1 MMDTTHLH
9 LLLNHFPTIGFII
22 GLGFFIV
29 SLIAKSDDLKQGSL
43 AVFVGI
49 AILSI
54 PTYITGNA
62 AYETIQDLPDVKQ
75 SIVETHEG
83 AAFLALIVIELVGA
97 VAWLGLWQ
105 FRRTRRLP
113 GATTVALLALSL
125 VAMALVAGAANIG
138 GEIRHTE
145 IRPAVEST
153 TAVGPLARKIG
164 DFVRDTPWAWVSAE
178 ALHFVGLSLLIG
190 VLLLI
195 AMRMSG
201 LMSGLSTAAL
211 DRVLPWGMLGFVV
224 NTATGMLFFAASP
237 GQYTQNPAFYWKM
250 VFLLAGGATV
260 LYFTFDE
267 GWKRQPG
274 QSAPALSMLVA
285 VAALFLWVGVMYW
298 GSMLPFIGNAF

>member
-1 MMDTTHLH
+1 MTDPTHLH

-22 GLGFFIV
+22 GLGLFLIA
-29 SLIAKSDDLKQGSL
+29 LIAKSDDLKQATL
-43 AVFVGI
+43 AIFVGI
-49 AILSI
+49 SILAI
-54 PTYITGNA
+54 PTYVTGNA
-62 AYETIQDLPDVKQ
+62 AYELIRDLPEAKQ

-83 AAFLALIVIELVGA
+83 AAFLALVVIELVGA
-97 VAWLGLWQ
+97 VSWLGLWQ

-113 GATTVALLALSL
+113 GSTTAVLLALSV
-125 VAMALVAGAANIG
+125 VALALVAGAANLG

-153 TAVGPLARKIG
+153 TAIGPLARQIG

-178 ALHFVGLSLLIG
+178 TLHFVGLSILIG

-211 DRVLPWGMLGFVV
+211 DRVLPWGMLGFVI

-237 GQYTQNPAFYWKM
+237 GQYTQNPAFYWKL
-250 VFLLAGGATV
+250 VFLLAGGAVV

-274 QSAPALSMLVA
+274 QRVPVLSMLTA

>member
-1 MMDTTHLH
+1 MTDPTHLH

-22 GLGFFIV
+22 GLGLFVIA
-29 SLIAKSDDLKQGSL
+29 LIAKSDDLKRGTL

-54 PTYITGNA
+54 PTYVTGNA
-62 AYETIQDLPDVKQ
+62 AANAIKDLPEFSQ
-75 SIVETHEG
+75 SLVDTHEG
-83 AAFLALIVIELVGA
+83 AAFLALLFIQLVGA
-97 VAWLGLWQ
+97 VSWLGLWQ
-105 FRRTRRLP
+105 FRRTQKLP
-113 GATTVALLALSL
+113 GITTAAVLALSF
-125 VAMALVAGAANIG
+125 VALALVAGAANIG

-145 IRPAVEST
+145 IRPAVETT
-153 TAVGPLARKIG
+153 TAIGPLARHIG

-178 ALHFVGLSLLIG
+178 TLHFVGLSILIG

-201 LMSGLSTAAL
+201 LMSGLSTSAM
-211 DRVLPWGMLGFVV
+211 DRMLPWGMLGFVI

-237 GQYTQNPAFYWKM
+237 GQYIDNPAFYWKLI
-250 VFLLAGGATV
+250 FLLLGGAAV
-260 LYFTFDE
+260 LFFTFDD

-274 QSAPALSMLVA
+274 QGVPALSMFVA